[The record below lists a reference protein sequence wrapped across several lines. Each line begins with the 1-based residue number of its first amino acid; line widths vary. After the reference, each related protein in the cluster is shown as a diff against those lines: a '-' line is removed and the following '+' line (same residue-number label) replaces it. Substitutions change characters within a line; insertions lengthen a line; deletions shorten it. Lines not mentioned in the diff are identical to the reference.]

1 MRHEDASRE
10 GTMRAERRA
19 DKARMKEHAERVLPG
34 DPDARKKADNL
45 VTRSGPYGN
54 RRRCWGEAPF
64 QELRADAAE
73 RADPGLDP
81 EELDL
86 DLGSDPEEDEPVP

>member
-1 MRHEDASRE
+1 MRHEDAARE

-19 DKARMKEHAERVLPG
+19 DKARMKDHAERVLPH
-34 DPDARKKADNL
+34 DPKARQRADNL

-54 RRRCWGEAPF
+54 RRRYWGEPPF
-64 QELRADAAE
+64 QELRANAAE

-81 EELDL
+81 EYLDY
-86 DLGSDPEEDEPVP
+86 DLGPVPDDDEPLP